1 MGKEKNTE
9 SKTFEEKQPNFKKRI
24 RASKDGQWLIIETIR
39 TDFVHANYLDK
50 VMSKGE

>member
-1 MGKEKNTE
+1 MAKDKQEKP
-9 SKTFEEKQPNFKKRI
+9 FDEKQPNFKKRI

-50 VMSKGE
+50 VMSKGG